1 MLGGKRYMR
10 VYSKVHTKY
19 SPLCGKFLS
28 RAGASGKEG
37 RQSKGSLPSAPD
49 IRPPIGTVKVVA
61 VARNKGSGV
70 IAAVARSDA
79 GEYLGSSVVFVER
92 ISDPEVLEA
101 MAVREG
107 LNWL

>member
-1 MLGGKRYMR
+1 
-10 VYSKVHTKY
+10 VEN
-19 SPLCGKFLS
+19 FL
-28 RAGASGKEG
+28 AELEQVEKKED
-37 RQSKGSLPSAPD
+37 KAKAPCPQRPTW
-49 IRPPIGTVKVVA
+49 IRPPIGTVKVNVDAA
-61 VARNKGSGV
+61 VARNKGAGV

>member
-1 MLGGKRYMR
+1 
-10 VYSKVHTKY
+10 VEN
-19 SPLCGKFLS
+19 FL
-28 RAGASGKEG
+28 AELEQVEKKED
-37 RQSKGSLPSAPD
+37 KAKAPCPQRPTW
-49 IRPPIGTVKVVA
+49 IRPPIGTVKVAA
-61 VARNKGSGV
+61 VARNKGAGV